1 MAQCDIGGV
10 GPVSGWA
17 ILMRLL
23 LYSAGWIL
31 IVPFRATVGHILVK
45 AIVVFALAL
54 LTTWGS
60 PGPACQAV
68 FHRMC

>member
-45 AIVVFALAL
+45 AIVVFCLSLAHHL
-54 LTTWGS
+54 GISRPCLPGS
-60 PGPACQAV
+60 LS
-68 FHRMC
+68 